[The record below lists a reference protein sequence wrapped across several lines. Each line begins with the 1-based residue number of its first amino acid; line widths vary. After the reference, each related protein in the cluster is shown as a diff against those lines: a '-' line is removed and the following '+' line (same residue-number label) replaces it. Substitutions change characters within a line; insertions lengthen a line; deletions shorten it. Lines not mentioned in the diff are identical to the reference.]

1 MRSIPTAIP
10 VLLALLMAGCAR
22 QQAGAE
28 PVAKQPGPIGTW
40 QLADAPAGKDGKR
53 PWLEF
58 REGGELG
65 GNAGCNSFGATYA
78 LGEGGSVT
86 MGPVRQTKMYCD
98 EPRMQVEARMVGAL
112 GRTASL
118 EISGDRLTLRDA
130 AGAAVL
136 ELERATPSAD

>member
-1 MRSIPTAIP
+1 MKAGPSMIA
-10 VLLALLMAGCAR
+10 VLLALLVVGCAR

-28 PVAKQPGPIGTW
+28 PVAKHPDPSGTW
-40 QLADAPAGKDGKR
+40 ELADAPASADGKR

-98 EPRMQVEARMVGAL
+98 EPRMQVEARVVGAL
-112 GRTASL
+112 GRTARL

-130 AGAAVL
+130 AGTAVL
-136 ELERATPSAD
+136 ELERATPRAD